1 MSGRGNV
8 SGRVFLEFVLWFFFL
23 DFFFFLGLIDCL
35 GRGLGCLAYWPFS
48 GFFFFFFFTFSV
60 LALILL
66 LFAPAPALGSDTC
79 LFV

>member
-1 MSGRGNV
+1 M
-8 SGRVFLEFVLWFFFL
+8 EEFFL
-23 DFFFFLGLIDCL
+23 ISFCGFVFWISFFFLGLIDCL
-35 GRGLGCLAYWPFS
+35 GGEGWDGLAYWPFS
-48 GFFFFFFFTFSV
+48 FFIFLYFFAFSV